1 MSEPA
6 MTTAPV
12 SSGTLRSPARATL
25 ALALPPPS
33 RFGDARQPR
42 AVLAR
47 RLLRHHGA
55 MVGGALL
62 ALLVGLALLGPLLS
76 AYDPTRLSQAQQMLP
91 PSAANLMGTD
101 NFGRDIWTRLLY
113 GGRISLQVGVT
124 AVGIGALAG
133 LAVGVPSGYFGSWY
147 DLIIQRVVDVM
158 QAFPGLLLALALVAM
173 IGPSLNNAMLAVGI
187 AGIPGF
193 ARVARAAV
201 MATTPL
207 QYVEAAR
214 LIGAGHTRIIVRH
227 VLPNIMA
234 PLIVL
239 ATTGIGT
246 SIAATGA
253 LGFLGMGAQPPTPE
267 WGTMLAEGR
276 LFLRVAWWMGAFP
289 GLAIALIVLAVN
301 LLGDGLRDA
310 LDPRLRI

>member
-1 MSEPA
+1 
-6 MTTAPV
+6 
-12 SSGTLRSPARATL
+12 
-25 ALALPPPS
+25 
-33 RFGDARQPR
+33 
-42 AVLAR
+42 VLVR
-47 RLLRHHGA
+47 RLLRHRGA
-55 MVGGALL
+55 MVGGSLL
-62 ALLVGLALLGPLLS
+62 AVLVGLALFGPLLS
-76 AYDPTRLSQAQQMLP
+76 AYDPTRLSQSQQLLP

-113 GGRISLQVGVT
+113 GARISMQVGLV
-124 AVGIGALAG
+124 AVGIGALLG
-133 LAVGVPSGYFGSWY
+133 LAVGVPSGYFGGWY
-147 DLIIQRVVDVM
+147 DLIIQRAVDVM

-187 AGIPGF
+187 ASVPGF
-193 ARVARAAV
+193 ARVARGAV
-201 MATTPL
+201 LATKPL

-214 LIGAGHTRIIVRH
+214 LIGAGHTRIMLRH
-227 VLPNIMA
+227 VLPNILA

-253 LGFLGMGAQPPTPE
+253 LGFLGLGAQPPTPE

-276 LFLRVAWWMGAFP
+276 LFLRVAWWMGTFP

-310 LDPRLRI
+310 LDPRLLF

>member
-1 MSEPA
+1 MLI
-6 MTTAPV
+6 V
-12 SSGTLRSPARATL
+12 
-25 ALALPPPS
+25 
-33 RFGDARQPR
+33 
-42 AVLAR
+42 
-47 RLLRHHGA
+47 
-55 MVGGALL
+55 
-62 ALLVGLALLGPLLS
+62 LVGLALFGPLLS
-76 AYDPTRLSQAQQMLP
+76 ASDPTRLSDAQMLP

-113 GGRISLQVGVT
+113 GARISMQVGLV
-124 AVGIGALAG
+124 AVGIGALLG
-133 LAVGVPSGYFGSWY
+133 LALGVPSGYFGGWY
-147 DLIIQRVVDVM
+147 DLVIQRVVDVM

-187 AGIPGF
+187 AGVPGF
-193 ARVARAAV
+193 ARVARSAV
-201 MATTPL
+201 LATRPL

-214 LIGAGHTRIIVRH
+214 VIGAGHTRIIVRH

-253 LGFLGMGAQPPTPE
+253 LGFLGLGAQPPTPE

-301 LLGDGLRDA
+301 LVGDGLRDA
-310 LDPRLRI
+310 LDPRLRF